1 LLPRKKVFH
10 VRQINRLN
18 KLVLVKDLLFGLQIE
33 IPYGDKEL
41 DSDEFV
47 TEYKLHLIY
56 QDGSQKKRQFVD
68 ARILMR

>member
-1 LLPRKKVFH
+1 
-10 VRQINRLN
+10 
-18 KLVLVKDLLFGLQIE
+18 VLVKDLLFGLQIE